1 MVRDDDRVKRNVAS
15 NIAYYRRE
23 CNLTQAELAEKI
35 FYSDKSV
42 SKWERGD
49 GVPDICVLVMLADLF
64 GVTVNDLISDKH
76 RKQNRAE
83 PKLKRLF
90 TMLLSLGL
98 VWLVAVVVFFG
109 LKVALPYLENTWLT
123 FIVAIP
129 VTLIVAIV
137 FTAKW
142 WPGLACY
149 ASVSGLIWSIAV
161 NIDVMI
167 KLQNISLI
175 YIIAAVLQILVILW
189 YLLKRTPLLSR
200 ITHTR
205 FDGKKT
211 DKEKLAKTELTPEK
225 ADE

>member
-1 MVRDDDRVKRNVAS
+1 MVRDDDKVKRNVAS

-64 GVTVNDLISDKH
+64 GVTVNDLISDKQH
-76 RKQNRAE
+76 KRNYAE
-83 PKLKRLF
+83 PRLKRLLI
-90 TMLLSLGL
+90 TLLSLGL
-98 VWLVAVVVFFG
+98 VWLVAAVVFFG
-109 LKVALPYLENTWLT
+109 LKVAFPHLKSTWLT

-129 VTLIVAIV
+129 VTFIVAIV
-137 FTAKW
+137 FTANW

-149 ASVSGLIWSIAV
+149 VSTSCLIWSIAV
-161 NIDVMI
+161 NVDVMI

-175 YIIAAVLQILVILW
+175 YIIAAVLQVLVILW
-189 YLLKRTPLLSR
+189 YLLKCTPLLSR
-200 ITHTR
+200 IVHIHT
-205 FDGKKT
+205 DGKKA
-211 DKEKLAKTELTPEK
+211 DKAKLVKNETPLEQS
-225 ADE
+225 DE